1 MKPIQDD
8 VDELFQYYF
17 RCNFILANE
26 GTFFIEDCIPAVDL
40 SDKSY
45 FITRRE
51 DATIRCPKTYE
62 YGSNIKVGGHYHLTQ

>member
-45 FITRRE
+45 FPS
-51 DATIRCPKTYE
+51 IRDRVHRNE
-62 YGSNIKVGGHYHLTQ
+62 NFVEIISV